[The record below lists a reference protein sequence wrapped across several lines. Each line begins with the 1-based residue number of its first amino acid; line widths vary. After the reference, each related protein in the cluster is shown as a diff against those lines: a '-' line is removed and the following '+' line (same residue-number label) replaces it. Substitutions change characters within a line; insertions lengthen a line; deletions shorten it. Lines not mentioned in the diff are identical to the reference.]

1 MENTTNFQSTAQR
14 FMASIQTRRRN
25 PVKAGTLAAYRSH
38 LNSHILPAIG
48 EKPLSEVENGTLKAF
63 VAELSSRGLSAS
75 TINGM
80 VSLVKQIVAS
90 AVDTNGNQ
98 LHPRTWNSDFMDL
111 PVISQRS
118 QTAPVATAKGVQQA
132 ISRAP
137 GQEKALYALL
147 AGSGLRIGEALAL
160 KVGPD
165 NGQDSYWAPETGTI
179 TVRTT
184 RALHAGGIQ
193 LTPKTEAGNRQV
205 DLSPALNVFLRQN
218 LTSTL
223 TRTFQGLVFR
233 NAHGGPIR
241 FNTLREHAE
250 EAGIECRFH
259 AFRRFRVT
267 HLRKAGVPEG
277 LVQFWTGH
285 AGESITDRYDKIGA
299 DIEARREW
307 AQKAGLGFQLEM
319 Q

>member
-1 MENTTNFQSTAQR
+1 MENEMNFQSQAEQ
-14 FMASIQTRRRN
+14 FMASIQTRRRS
-25 PVKAGTLAAYRSH
+25 PVKARTVAAYKSH
-38 LNSHILPAIG
+38 LNSHILPALG
-48 EKPLSEVENGTLKAF
+48 EKPLSSIENGTLKTF
-63 VAELSSRGLSAS
+63 VAELSSRDLAAS
-75 TINGM
+75 TINSM

-90 AVDTNGNQ
+90 AVDANGNQ
-98 LHPRTWNSDFMDL
+98 LYPRTWNSDFMDL
-111 PVISQRS
+111 PVVSPRS

-132 ISRAP
+132 ISQAV

-165 NGQDSYWAPETGTI
+165 NGQDSYWAPETGTVTI
-179 TVRTT
+179 RTT

-193 LTPKTEAGNRQV
+193 STPKTEAGIRQI
-205 DLSPALNVFLRQN
+205 DLDPALNDFLKTIFHDFSQ
-218 LTSTL
+218 SWP
-223 TRTFQGLVFR
+223 GLVFR
-233 NAHGGPIR
+233 NAYGGPVR

-250 EAGIECRFH
+250 EADIECRFH

-285 AGESITDRYDKIGA
+285 AGKSITDRYDKIGV
-299 DIEARREW
+299 DVEARKEW
-307 AQKAGLGFQLEM
+307 AQKAGLGFQLETK
-319 Q
+319 